1 MTDQGQD
8 MSELLVLKTAAQEA
22 GVDPSHLRHE
32 ILLGKLP
39 ADKFGGR
46 DWWIR
51 RGDLL
56 AWHAQ
61 RRPVGAPRSTPEDEA
76 EEKER
81 SWRREYQRQYR
92 ERQKQAAKETAP
104 PGKSRGKTGKRG

>member
-1 MTDQGQD
+1 MSALGNPTLACILRRMSNQGKE
-8 MSELLVLKTAAQEA
+8 MSELLILKTAAKET

-56 AWHAQ
+56 AWYAQ
-61 RRPVGAPRSTPEDEA
+61 RRSVRTTACHGA
-76 EEKER
+76 
-81 SWRREYQRQYR
+81 
-92 ERQKQAAKETAP
+92 AAC
-104 PGKSRGKTGKRG
+104 